1 MIECLVAVGKD
12 GGIGTAQG
20 IPWHIPADLK
30 RFKDMTTGHVVI
42 MGRKTFATLNDT
54 PLPKRTNIVVT
65 KSTPSSTLPN
75 GLLYMSLEQCK
86 AYINEQFTT
95 QRIFVI
101 GGEQLYDALEGFIS
115 IIHMTEVF
123 HSEEYSFNTHF
134 FPITSRYHIDDVSET
149 NVKDDDISYRFVRI
163 VRA

>member
-1 MIECLVAVGKD
+1 MIECIVAVGKG
-12 GGIGTAQG
+12 GGIETAQG

-30 RFKDMTTGHVVI
+30 RFKDMTIGHVVI

-54 PLPKRTNIVVT
+54 PLPRRTNIVVT
-65 KSTPSSTLPN
+65 KSTTEKKHPN
-75 GLLYMSLEQCK
+75 VLYMSLEQCK
-86 AYINEQFTT
+86 AYINETYTT

-101 GGEQLYDALEGFIS
+101 GGEQLYTALEVFIS
-115 IIHMTEVF
+115 TIHMTEVF

-134 FPITSRYHIDDVSET
+134 FPISSRYHIADVSAT

>member
-1 MIECLVAVGKD
+1 MIECIVAVGKG

-30 RFKDMTTGHVVI
+30 RFKDMTIGHVVI

-54 PLPKRTNIVVT
+54 PLPRRTNIVVT
-65 KSTPSSTLPN
+65 KSTTEKKHPN
-75 GLLYMSLEQCK
+75 VLYMSLEQCK
-86 AYINEQFTT
+86 AYINETYTT

-101 GGEQLYDALEGFIS
+101 GGEQLYAALEVFIS
-115 IIHMTEVF
+115 TIHMTEVF

-134 FPITSRYHIDDVSET
+134 FPISSRYHIADVSAT